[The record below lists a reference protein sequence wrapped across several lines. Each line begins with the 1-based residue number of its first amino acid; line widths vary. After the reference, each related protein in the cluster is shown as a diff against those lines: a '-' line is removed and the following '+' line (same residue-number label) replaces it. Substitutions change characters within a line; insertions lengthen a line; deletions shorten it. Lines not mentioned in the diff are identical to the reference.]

1 LKEVQYIS
9 CFGIVQ
15 LPIEEGSREK
25 EYKMTKL
32 GLKELFNEIERL
44 RKLLNNGFSV
54 IGGTSND

>member
-1 LKEVQYIS
+1 LRKAQYIS
-9 CFGIVQ
+9 GFGIVQ